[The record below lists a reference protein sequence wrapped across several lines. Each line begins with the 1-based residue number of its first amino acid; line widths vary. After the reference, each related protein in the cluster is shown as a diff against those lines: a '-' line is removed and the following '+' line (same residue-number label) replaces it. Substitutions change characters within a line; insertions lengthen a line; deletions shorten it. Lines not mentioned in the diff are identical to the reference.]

1 MSRAR
6 GKQCYGRQRGPHFSS
21 RPGLTDVGNGDE
33 VIEGRVLH
41 DKYGTCFNGV
51 FQFDVL
57 PQGLSDSG
65 VPVVIR
71 VQAWF
76 ELRPFDTN
84 RTLKKSSEV
93 SFNLCY

>member
-21 RPGLTDVGNGDE
+21 RPGLSDVGNGNE
-33 VIEGRVLH
+33 FVEFRVLD
-41 DKYGTCFNGV
+41 DKYGACFNGV

-65 VPVVIR
+65 GPVVIR

-76 ELRPFDTN
+76 EIRPFDTN
-84 RTLKKSSEV
+84 RTLKKYSKV
-93 SFNLCY
+93 YFILCY